1 MRILIIR
8 PGAIGDTLLA
18 LPVIRALRVH
28 YANPHIT
35 FVGNAV
41 VLPLVLA
48 SGLVEEVS
56 DYEDIR
62 WSALFAAAP
71 LPGAMHCV
79 PTIDLAICWLRDPDG
94 MVERNLRAAG
104 VQQVITAPG
113 RPPEGERVHIVD
125 YLAQTV
131 GAHMGKGQ
139 VSLRTACGSGRG
151 RATAPTYDVAIHP
164 GSGGAR
170 KCWPVS
176 SFAAVIQR
184 LCERD
189 CRVLLL
195 GGPADHE
202 RIDAM
207 RRGRDKSAGAINR
220 ASTPAMLLDAPLLE
234 VARYLC
240 QCRCY
245 LGNDSGITHLAALLG
260 VPTIA
265 LFSASDPA
273 VWHPVGPSVTVMHAP
288 RWEEITVERVVEN
301 VLSHIM

>member
-18 LPVIRALRVH
+18 LPVIRALRER
-28 YANPHIT
+28 YAYPHIT
-35 FVGNAV
+35 FVGNAA

-48 SGLVEEVS
+48 SGLVEAVS
-56 DYEDIR
+56 DYEAIR
-62 WSALFAAAP
+62 WSVLFSVGSLYLAP
-71 LPGAMHCV
+71 MPF
-79 PTIDLAICWLRDPDG
+79 DLAICWLRDSDG
-94 MVERNLRAAG
+94 LVERNLRAAG

-131 GAHMGKGQ
+131 GASMGNGQ
-139 VSLRTACGSGRG
+139 VALI
-151 RATAPTYDVAIHP
+151 TAPGYQSNLPPLYDVAIHP

-184 LCERD
+184 LRERA

-202 RIDAM
+202 RIDALRHM
-207 RRGRDKSAGAINR
+207 LTC
-220 ASTPAMLLDAPLLE
+220 TPAMLLDAPLLE

-240 QCRCY
+240 RCRSY
-245 LGNDSGITHLAALLG
+245 LGNDAGITHLAALLG
-260 VPTIA
+260 VPTTA

-273 VWHPVGPSVTVMHAP
+273 VWHPVGPSVTIIHAP
-288 RWEEITVERVVEN
+288 RWEEITVEQVVEN
-301 VLSHIM
+301 VLSSLM